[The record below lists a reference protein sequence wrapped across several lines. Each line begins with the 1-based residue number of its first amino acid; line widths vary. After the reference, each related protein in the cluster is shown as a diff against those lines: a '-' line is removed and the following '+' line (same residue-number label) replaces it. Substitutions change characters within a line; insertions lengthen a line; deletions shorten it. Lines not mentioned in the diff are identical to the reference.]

1 MDFIKEF
8 KNYLQNW
15 SFTTI
20 IVIIVGVREK
30 RNNNGEK

>member
-1 MDFIKEF
+1 MDFIKE
-8 KNYLQNW
+8 YLQNW

-30 RNNNGEK
+30 GNNNGEK